1 VHYMA
6 NKVILYIKMQFFK
19 KKSGNVLKLFSNK
32 ILGEKKKKQITVFE
46 KSSPTQI
53 QKNKTIAGAE
63 EEQHIGVVIS
73 RLLYI

>member
-1 VHYMA
+1 VHCMA
-6 NKVILYIKMQFFK
+6 NKVFLYIKMQKFS
-19 KKSGNVLKLFSNK
+19 KSGNVLKLFSNK